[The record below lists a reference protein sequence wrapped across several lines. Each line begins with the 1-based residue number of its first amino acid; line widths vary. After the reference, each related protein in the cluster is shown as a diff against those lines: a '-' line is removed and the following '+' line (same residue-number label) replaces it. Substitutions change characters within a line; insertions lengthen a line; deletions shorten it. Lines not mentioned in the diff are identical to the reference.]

1 MPAPDPL
8 FDAPSL
14 HARKWAS
21 YSGDFLYLAVKP
33 GRHGIIGKV
42 FFFRKLSREL
52 TQARLKHF
60 CPLPAFQFHEKMFAH
75 GETYLKENVEEL

>member
-1 MPAPDPL
+1 MVPRSKAWTTWNNREGILPCESTHVSTMAVLSEARRRFLDTKN
-8 FDAPSL
+8 PS
-14 HARKWAS
+14 
-21 YSGDFLYLAVKP
+21 
-33 GRHGIIGKV
+33 
-42 FFFRKLSREL
+42 KLSREL